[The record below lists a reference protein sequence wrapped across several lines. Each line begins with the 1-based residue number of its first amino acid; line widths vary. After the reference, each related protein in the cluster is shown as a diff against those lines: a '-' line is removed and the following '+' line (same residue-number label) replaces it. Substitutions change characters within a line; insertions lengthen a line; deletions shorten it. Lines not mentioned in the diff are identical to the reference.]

1 MVRRSLEGWLL
12 LMLLAAEVAWA
23 AGPAVNRVKDFAERV
38 TTINKIALL
47 PIEPCPVALDCPEA
61 ERRLYVEVRAAW
73 QVPVVPASII
83 RQKLFD
89 RGITAA
95 DAELKATL
103 VQELGVN
110 AFLIPT
116 IPYMGSKE
124 EGATYFTPAGDAPEA
139 RVELALFP
147 VESELPLFRGTN
159 QGQATTLNQPE
170 TLTTR
175 LFKAILAKAFPR
187 SERK

>member
-1 MVRRSLEGWLL
+1 MIRRSFEGWILL
-12 LMLLAAEVAWA
+12 VLLAAEAAWA

-38 TTINKIALL
+38 TTINKIAVL
-47 PIEPCPVALDCPEA
+47 PIELCPAALDCPEA
-61 ERRLYVEVRAAW
+61 ERRLYVEVRAVW
-73 QVPVVPASII
+73 QVPVVPASLV

-89 RGITAA
+89 RGITAV
-95 DAELKATL
+95 DTELKAAL
-103 VQELGVN
+103 VQELGVK
-110 AFLIPT
+110 AFLVPA

-139 RVELALFP
+139 RVELALIP
-147 VESELPLFRGTN
+147 VDGELPLFRGTN

-175 LFKAILAKAFPR
+175 LFKGILTKAFPR